1 MTVRTTYFSALSN
14 GQADPADNDLVY
26 AVVRYT
32 QEWIDEL
39 VDRNIDTLAPPSELL
54 DAYKTVEE
62 AAEEDGHSNPSQIA
76 WESVSFAD
84 RYRQYLA
91 DHAENVVDTVAEEAA
106 ETTVWLVCWEKDDRY
121 CHRRLLAD
129 EIADRDDDTGL
140 RLTSTGISRTCPEC
154 GNDTVCSV
162 DEFESVFRL
171 AAHEPD
177 AQRVLNSGS
186 EYICSACFAGFGG
199 VGGK

>member
-14 GQADPADNDLVY
+14 QQVEPAADDVVY
-26 AVVRYT
+26 SVVRYT
-32 QEWIDEL
+32 QDWIDEL
-39 VDRNIDTLAPPSELL
+39 VDRNIDALAPPSELL

-62 AAEEDGHSNPSQIA
+62 AAEEDGHTNPSQIA

-91 DHAENVVDTVAEEAA
+91 NHAGNVVDAVAKEAA

-129 EIADRDDDTGL
+129 EITDRTDDTGL
-140 RLTSTGISRTCPEC
+140 RLTSTGISRTWPEC
-154 GNDTVCSV
+154 SNDPSCSV

-171 AAHEPD
+171 AAREPD
-177 AQRVLNSGS
+177 AQRVLNSGA

-199 VGGK
+199 VGRE